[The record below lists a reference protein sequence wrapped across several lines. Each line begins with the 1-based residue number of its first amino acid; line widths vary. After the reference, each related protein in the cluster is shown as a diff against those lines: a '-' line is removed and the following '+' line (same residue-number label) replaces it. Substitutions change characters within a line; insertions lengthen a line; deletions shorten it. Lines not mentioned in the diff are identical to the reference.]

1 MQEFYGLI
9 VDDLA
14 DFVGEPITDEV
25 DVKRATWCLRQAAG
39 LVEGELAGKQF
50 DQTPIA
56 VQNVVISCAG
66 RGYTNP
72 GNYSSESADDWSG
85 SNAPIRE
92 MGFYLTGTEKATLA
106 RFSGSS
112 SALGS
117 VGWSRGDVHG
127 FGTVHVPSEGGQS
140 FPWYGR

>member
-1 MQEFYGLI
+1 MDFFGLT

-14 DFVGEPITDEV
+14 DFVGEPIVNDV
-25 DVKRATWCLRQAAG
+25 DVRRAGWCLRQAAG
-39 LVEGELAGKQF
+39 LVDGELSGTEF
-50 DQTPIA
+50 SIVPVA
-56 VQNVVISCAG
+56 VQNVVISCAA
-66 RGYTNP
+66 RGYVNP

-106 RFSGSS
+106 RFSRGASRI
-112 SALGS
+112 GS
-117 VGWSRGDVHG
+117 VGWSRDDLSEPAIG
-127 FGTVHVPSEGGQS
+127 HVPFKDGQS